1 MRVNESWLVCGGV
14 IQLFGLRAFCW
25 TFFWRLFDEVDGSK
39 SNVTTVTITTKEV
52 LCSGCLS
59 LFLSGLQKLIKSTS
73 LAAKRME

>member
-1 MRVNESWLVCGGV
+1 VVVSFNFSG
-14 IQLFGLRAFCW
+14 FGLSVGP
-25 TFFWRLFDEVDGSK
+25 FFWRLFDEVDGSK